1 MSDIRKRAAKAESQ
15 VEGAH
20 KELQE
25 VKASC
30 DGRIVAVTEDHNKLQ
45 SRCEEL
51 EGQNTLLH
59 GQVERLSMQLV
70 TEQSSHVG
78 DDSSSMVSSVV
89 SVGMEPSGD
98 QLWEIVRCRAVTCV
112 NCRYTTLYC
121 FILRV

>member
-1 MSDIRKRAAKAESQ
+1 MSEVRKRAAKAENQ
-15 VEGAH
+15 VEEAC

-70 TEQSSHVG
+70 TEQSSHGG
-78 DDSSSMVSSVV
+78 DDASSMVSSVV

-98 QLWEIVRCRAVTCV
+98 QLWEIVRCAVICQ
-112 NCRYTTLYC
+112 CHLQ
-121 FILRV
+121 